1 MFRAA
6 STLIFW
12 LFFVITGWVM
22 QLILSFK
29 LRGVDD
35 ELQRQR
41 SAQEFRLRWSALIMR
56 LFFGVPTL
64 DELRNQA
71 SHLPD
76 QFVLIS
82 NHRSNLDPLLV
93 SVIGRPL
100 VFLSKK
106 AVLKSP
112 VVGQWMRLCGDIS
125 VDRGEKSSRG
135 QSLNDMRE
143 RLERGD
149 SLLIFPE
156 GTRQTDPN
164 QPLGDFR
171 DGAFNLASQ
180 TGIPIVA
187 LVMKDTGSI
196 WKKGSFL
203 LDIQPLKYAISEP
216 IAATNRQ
223 AQELKEHCIQT
234 MRTMIQTLSVEQ

>member
-1 MFRAA
+1 
-6 STLIFW
+6 
-12 LFFVITGWVM
+12 
-22 QLILSFK
+22 
-29 LRGVDD
+29 
-35 ELQRQR
+35 
-41 SAQEFRLRWSALIMR
+41 
-56 LFFGVPTL
+56 
-64 DELRNQA
+64 
-71 SHLPD
+71 
-76 QFVLIS
+76 
-82 NHRSNLDPLLV
+82 
-93 SVIGRPL
+93 
-100 VFLSKK
+100 
-106 AVLKSP
+106 
-112 VVGQWMRLCGDIS
+112 MRLCGDIS

-196 WKKGSFL
+196 WKKEVSCSTFNHSNTQSLSQSPQQIGK
-203 LDIQPLKYAISEP
+203 LKS
-216 IAATNRQ
+216 
-223 AQELKEHCIQT
+223 
-234 MRTMIQTLSVEQ
+234 

>member
-6 STLIFW
+6 RTLIFW
-12 LFFVITGWVM
+12 LFFVITGRAM
-22 QLILSFK
+22 QLILTLK

-35 ELQRQR
+35 EPQRQR
-41 SAQEFRLRWSALIMR
+41 LAQEFRLRWSALILR
-56 LFFGVPTL
+56 LFFGVPAL
-64 DELRNQA
+64 DELKNQA
-71 SHLPD
+71 SHLPN
-76 QFVLIS
+76 QFILIS
-82 NHRSNLDPLLV
+82 NHRSNLDPLFV
-93 SVIGRPL
+93 SVIGRSL

-112 VVGQWMRLCGDIS
+112 VVGRWMRLCGDIS
-125 VDRGEKSSRG
+125 VDRSEKSSRG

-156 GTRQTDPN
+156 GTRQTDPHL
-164 QPLGDFR
+164 PLGDFR

-187 LVMKDTGSI
+187 LVLKDTGCI

-203 LDIQPLKYAISEP
+203 LDPQPLQYAFSEP
-216 IAATNRQ
+216 ITATNRQ
-223 AQELKEHCIQT
+223 AQELKEQCIQT
-234 MRTMIQTLSVEQ
+234 MKTMIQTLSVKQ